1 MKPSD
6 CKSSLA
12 TLMVCGLIVI
22 SASSLCAQKKDLG
35 TAWKVLE
42 TGLAEKSADQ
52 RVAAVRVL
60 GLLADDTHAA
70 VLTEKALK
78 DRSGSVRAAAATTL
92 GQMHVAGTDAALKQ
106 ALNDKQLLVV
116 MAAAHALQLL
126 NDPVCYDVYY
136 EVFTGERKNNTGMV
150 AQEMKV
156 LRDPK
161 QVGAIGLRKGIG
173 FVPYASIGWEAIR
186 TIRKDRKEG
195 AAEKAALL
203 SALATDPE
211 PRADDVLL
219 AATQNQN
226 WVVRVAALEAIA
238 KRGNPALL
246 PDIAPNLDDPKG
258 EVRYT
263 AAATVIHLNDLPKGD
278 PGSTK
283 VVQTAPSKPREP
295 QIISVVAAIAK

>member
-1 MKPSD
+1 
-6 CKSSLA
+6 
-12 TLMVCGLIVI
+12 MVCGLIMI
-22 SASSLCAQKKDLG
+22 SSSSLCAQKNDPG

-42 TGLAEKSADQ
+42 TGLAEKSAGQ

-60 GLLADDTHAA
+60 GLLPDDTHAA

-78 DRSGSVRAAAATTL
+78 DRSGSVRVAAATAL

-106 ALNDKQLLVV
+106 ALNDKQLPVV

-136 EVFTGERKNNTGMV
+136 EAFTGERKNNTGMV

-156 LRDPK
+156 LRDPNH
-161 QVGAIGLRKGIG
+161 VAAIGLREGIG

-278 PGSTK
+278 PGTK
-283 VVQTAPSKPREP
+283 VVQTAPSKPEEP
-295 QIISVVAAIAK
+295 QIVSVVARIAK